1 MRSKQSWAIRIVVL
15 DWGDIQK
22 IFWYLLTSKCNTNIV
37 NWWGGESRGKLKMDI
52 GGACPVSKHSK
63 TDKNRVQT
71 TWSWKSKGGR
81 NLPGDGSSGEK
92 HSGWSF
98 SGGSIC
104 PCSHQVKCFI
114 ISSDLFQH
122 VFDFVKTISS
132 QAGQCAQVFWRPLAL
147 RRLDQPRR
155 SGSWSCA
162 LPCLHHPGWVAPRG
176 SPEGEK
182 VVVFLLQP
190 WSSLKSEPAQWNTPG
205 LPLPCQSAD
214 GDKECCC
221 SIVVAKNDPDPFV
234 QMEEVEVVAA
244 YRDRLLAL
252 PCVRDTSYPR

>member
-1 MRSKQSWAIRIVVL
+1 MTKNPNIAKYEEGKEQDSEYLNLSRWEESSRRWLVWWKALRLILLWRKHLSLQSPGKMFHYFQWF
-15 DWGDIQK
+15 G
-22 IFWYLLTSKCNTNIV
+22 
-37 NWWGGESRGKLKMDI
+37 SRWLWL
-52 GGACPVSKHSK
+52 C
-63 TDKNRVQT
+63 
-71 TWSWKSKGGR
+71 
-81 NLPGDGSSGEK
+81 
-92 HSGWSF
+92 
-98 SGGSIC
+98 
-104 PCSHQVKCFI
+104 
-114 ISSDLFQH
+114 
-122 VFDFVKTISS
+122 KTISS
-132 QAGQCAQVFWRPLAL
+132 QVGQCAQVLWRPLAL

>member
-1 MRSKQSWAIRIVVL
+1 MPCWQTFKDRQEQGSEYFKLEMERWEESSRRWLVWWKALRLILLWRKHLSLQSPGKMFHYFQWF
-15 DWGDIQK
+15 G
-22 IFWYLLTSKCNTNIV
+22 
-37 NWWGGESRGKLKMDI
+37 SRWLWL
-52 GGACPVSKHSK
+52 C
-63 TDKNRVQT
+63 
-71 TWSWKSKGGR
+71 
-81 NLPGDGSSGEK
+81 
-92 HSGWSF
+92 
-98 SGGSIC
+98 
-104 PCSHQVKCFI
+104 
-114 ISSDLFQH
+114 
-122 VFDFVKTISS
+122 KTISS
-132 QAGQCAQVFWRPLAL
+132 QVGQCAQVLWRPLAL

-182 VVVFLLQP
+182 FVVFLLQP